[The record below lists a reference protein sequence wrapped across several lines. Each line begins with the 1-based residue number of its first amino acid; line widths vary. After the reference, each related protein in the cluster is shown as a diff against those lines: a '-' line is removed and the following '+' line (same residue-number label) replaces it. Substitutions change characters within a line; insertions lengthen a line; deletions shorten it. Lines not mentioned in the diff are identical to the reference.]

1 MKRPTKKP
9 AEGVNW
15 GIMML
20 RKKAERL
27 GFVRARTAEEA
38 IKIWL
43 QRAPVTTRDE
53 KKRLYALRESE

>member
-27 GFVRARTAEEA
+27 GSVRAHTAEEA
-38 IKIWL
+38 LKIWL
-43 QRAPVTTRDE
+43 QRAPVSKDE
-53 KKRLYALRESE
+53 LRRLAAVREA